1 MTAKKNNKMR
11 ARETRKRKKDYV
23 RELEE
28 KVMSLTDENTKLK
41 EQINKYKERETKANL
56 DQDNATQLERVLEE
70 DRKFVI
76 NWMNGA
82 PWVHEDQN
90 NDSETAENES
100 VKELPVRCQL
110 QSNSRIKFI
119 DWMFDIILRNLVSE
133 KYKFKLHNNEDVK
146 RLNHDEIKRLGKL
159 TKVCFWTLYI
169 FLFPKYYHFEL

>member
-82 PWVHEDQN
+82 P
-90 NDSETAENES
+90 
-100 VKELPVRCQL
+100 
-110 QSNSRIKFI
+110 
-119 DWMFDIILRNLVSE
+119 
-133 KYKFKLHNNEDVK
+133 
-146 RLNHDEIKRLGKL
+146 
-159 TKVCFWTLYI
+159 
-169 FLFPKYYHFEL
+169 

>member
-1 MTAKKNNKMR
+1 MR

-82 PWVHEDQN
+82 P
-90 NDSETAENES
+90 
-100 VKELPVRCQL
+100 
-110 QSNSRIKFI
+110 
-119 DWMFDIILRNLVSE
+119 
-133 KYKFKLHNNEDVK
+133 
-146 RLNHDEIKRLGKL
+146 
-159 TKVCFWTLYI
+159 
-169 FLFPKYYHFEL
+169 